1 MTLAPALLDYT
12 FHAPHVHEFVLHTL
26 QPATLDAF
34 FAQLG
39 QIVENTPPDE
49 TIRLLL
55 HTSQISFVQY
65 AVSHRRTMKEKYP
78 HFHRP
83 RIAIVYPQSLQIHFL
98 NMVAR
103 AMTHSATLRMFHT
116 HQVAEALAWVAQ

>member
-1 MTLAPALLDYT
+1 MTSAPALLDYT
-12 FHAPHVHEFVLHTL
+12 FHESHVHEFVLHNI

-34 FAQLG
+34 FAKLG
-39 QIVENTPPDE
+39 QIVESTSPGE
-49 TIRLLL
+49 TVRLLI

-65 AVSHRRTMKEKYP
+65 AASHRKTLKQKYP

-83 RIAIVYPQSLQIHFL
+83 RIAIVYPRSLQIHFL

-116 HQVAEALAWVAQ
+116 DQVAEALEWVAQ